1 LPSQSQNYSIAVTE
15 TAVWVHAFDAGTVFR
30 VDPNTNAVVATIDV
44 GQGPGDVAVQG
55 GFVWVLNHGD
65 STVSKIDSQTNKV
78 VATIT
83 LPPPIGHLAVS
94 PGAVWVASIA
104 GNEIRKIDPQ
114 TDKVVA
120 TIQSSDGPAAMSYGA
135 GSLWVCGWTDGAV
148 VRLNPA
154 TNQTIKRFD
163 IGTALGNACA
173 GIYAL
178 DNTVWV
184 ELFSGENDSGAM
196 VNRVDPVAN
205 TVGKIYSL
213 PDNLTEG
220 IVADA
225 QGAWVIDPGTG
236 LYRIDPQTEK
246 AVAVLA
252 KANGGGLALGDG
264 SVWLATSDGSLLR
277 ITPAS

>member
-1 LPSQSQNYSIAVTE
+1 VS
-15 TAVWVHAFDAGTVFR
+15 
-30 VDPNTNAVVATIDV
+30 TIDV
-44 GQGPGDVAVQG
+44 GQGPGDVAAEG

-65 STVSKIDSQTNKV
+65 STVSKIDPRTNKV

-94 PGAVWVASIA
+94 PGAVWVASIN
-104 GNEIRKIDPQ
+104 GNDIRKIDPQ

-120 TIQSSDGPAAMSYGA
+120 TIPSTDGPAAMSYGA
-135 GSLWVCGWTDGAV
+135 GSLWVCGWIDGAV

-154 TNQTIKRFD
+154 TNQTMSRFD
-163 IGTALGNACA
+163 IGGQVGHICA

-184 ELFSGENDSGAM
+184 EIFNGENDSGAM

-205 TVGKIYSL
+205 TLGKIYSL
-213 PDNLTEG
+213 PNNLNEG

-225 QGAWVIDPGTG
+225 QGAWVIDPQTG
-236 LYRIDPQTEK
+236 LYRIDPQTDR
-246 AVAVLA
+246 AVAALA
-252 KANGGGLALGDG
+252 STNAGGLALGDG